1 MTTITRA
8 TIPAD
13 QFALHDT
20 LKSVS
25 GAEFDIVRL
34 VADRQDRV
42 MPFLWATADDPDELT
57 EALKADP
64 STENV
69 EVLADIDGEY
79 LFRLEWTTH
88 IRVILHVIVEEEG
101 TILEGT
107 GKDGQWRFRI
117 LFPAHDSVSSTYEFC
132 EEYGVDMDLEQ
143 ISQLTDSFRRGQF
156 GLTESQYETIAQ
168 AYDGGY
174 YSVPR
179 RMNLEELADELDVSH
194 QALSERLRRGHETL
208 IENALRPT
216 PEPEP
221 RA

>member
-13 QFALHDT
+13 EFALHHT
-20 LKSVS
+20 LESVP

-42 MPFLWATADDPDELT
+42 MPFLWARADEPDRLPA
-57 EALKADP
+57 ALEEDP

-69 EVLADIDGEY
+69 EMLADVGGEY

-101 TILEGT
+101 TVLEGT
-107 GKDGQWRFRI
+107 GKDDQWRFRI
-117 LFPAHDSVSSTYEFC
+117 LFPEHDSVSSTYEFC
-132 EEYGVDMDLEQ
+132 EEYGVDLDLEQ

-156 GLTESQYETIAQ
+156 GLTESQFETISQ
-168 AYDGGY
+168 AYEGGY

-179 RMNLEELADELDVSH
+179 RMNLEELAEELDVSH
-194 QALSERLRRGHETL
+194 QAL
-208 IENALRPT
+208 IENALRPKT
-216 PEPEP
+216 ELEP

>member
-13 QFALHDT
+13 EFALHHT
-20 LKSVS
+20 LESVP

-42 MPFLWATADDPDELT
+42 MPFLWASADDPDRLPG
-57 EALKADP
+57 ALEEDP

-69 EVLADIDGEY
+69 EMLADVGGEY

-101 TILEGT
+101 TVLEGT
-107 GKDGQWRFRI
+107 GKDDQWRFRI
-117 LFPAHDSVSSTYEFC
+117 LFPEHDSVSSTYEFC
-132 EEYGVDMDLEQ
+132 DEYGVDLDLEQ

-156 GLTESQYETIAQ
+156 GLTESQFETITQ
-168 AYDGGY
+168 AYEGGY

-208 IENALRPT
+208 IENALRPKT
-216 PEPEP
+216 ELEP

>member
-13 QFALHDT
+13 QFALHET
-20 LKSVS
+20 LQSVP

-34 VADRQDRV
+34 VADRGDRV
-42 MPFLWATADDPDELT
+42 MPFLWATADEPGALPD
-57 EALKADP
+57 ALREDP

-69 EVLADIDGEY
+69 EVLAEVDGEY

-88 IRVILHVIVEEEG
+88 TRVILHVIVEEEG

-107 GKDGQWRFRI
+107 GKNDSWRFRI
-117 LFPAHDSVSSTYEFC
+117 LFPAHDSVSSTYDFC
-132 EEYGVDMDLEQ
+132 EEYGVDLDLQQ
-143 ISQLTDSFRRGQF
+143 ISKLTDSFRRGQF
-156 GLTESQYETIAQ
+156 GLTESQFETISQ
-168 AYDGGY
+168 AYEGGY

-179 RMNLEELADELDVSH
+179 RTNLEDLAEELDVSH

-216 PEPEP
+216 PETE
-221 RA
+221 A